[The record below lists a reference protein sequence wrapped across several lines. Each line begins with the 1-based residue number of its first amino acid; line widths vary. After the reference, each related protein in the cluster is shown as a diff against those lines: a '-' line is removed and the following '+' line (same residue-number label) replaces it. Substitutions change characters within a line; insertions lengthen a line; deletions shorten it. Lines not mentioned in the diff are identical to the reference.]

1 MQLAALSNGKND
13 YFVMLQS
20 CRSIIHYFF
29 CFVLFCCFFSLEQF
43 SFECRKVIG
52 FALSTRCDWLKR
64 FAPPFHPIR
73 SKTKANCDALA
84 RFSRALR
91 QPHVITS
98 SFDWFNVLS
107 VSYVIGQSNY
117 FGFGFTTLKRKP
129 L

>member
-1 MQLAALSNGKND
+1 MLAEEKLLRGGMKCVLQTQESVVSLQL
-13 YFVMLQS
+13 
-20 CRSIIHYFF
+20 
-29 CFVLFCCFFSLEQF
+29 FSGITQISLIERF